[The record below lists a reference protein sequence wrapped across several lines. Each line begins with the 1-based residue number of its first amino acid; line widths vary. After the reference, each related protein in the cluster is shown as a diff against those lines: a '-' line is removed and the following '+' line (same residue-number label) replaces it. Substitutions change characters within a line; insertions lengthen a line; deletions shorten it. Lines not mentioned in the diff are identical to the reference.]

1 MQMWFEDEKISGR
14 GLFSKRRGN
23 RRRNPIL
30 MVNPRSG
37 TKRRAQWTQT
47 AVYFFT
53 PLALLAVV
61 AAVWIALHVAGR
73 RLFSENSRFKIAQL
87 DFHGGGTLSAEL
99 IREYTQIREGMNLF
113 DIDINTIRSDFLSRA
128 PNVRA
133 MTISRHL
140 PDTIRIEVME
150 RDPLARMGYRGH
162 LVVDRDGHLFGKGRR
177 ARPLPVIIGYSD
189 NDLQPG
195 KRVGGIVF
203 AALELL
209 EVCDDP
215 VVELVV
221 DSVDVSNTEALTVL
235 MRRGGVVKR
244 VSIKWDDMGLRTDAS
259 QAALYKKL
267 GRVRSVWD
275 RPEGRQSARL
285 NATYEGQVVGE

>member
-1 MQMWFEDEKISGR
+1 
-14 GLFSKRRGN
+14 
-23 RRRNPIL
+23 

-37 TKRRAQWTQT
+37 SKRRDQWTQT
-47 AVYFFT
+47 AVYCFSL
-53 PLALLAVV
+53 LALLALLASAWV
-61 AAVWIALHVAGR
+61 ALHVAGR
-73 RLFSENSRFKIAQL
+73 RLFSENSRFRIAHL
-87 DFHGGGTLSAEL
+87 DFHGGGTLSADL
-99 IREYTQIREGMNLF
+99 IREFTQIREGMNLF
-113 DIDINTIRSDFLSRA
+113 DIDINAIRSDFLTRA

-140 PDTIRIEVME
+140 PDTIRIEVIE

-189 NDLQPG
+189 KDLKPG

-215 VVELVV
+215 AVELVV
-221 DSVDVSNTEALTVL
+221 DSVDVSSPEALTVL
-235 MRRGGVVKR
+235 MRRGGVVKQ
-244 VSIKWDDMGLRTDAS
+244 VPIKWDDMGLRTEAS
-259 QAALYKKL
+259 QAALYKRL
-267 GRVRSVWD
+267 GQVRSAWD
-275 RPEGRQSARL
+275 RPEGRRRSRL
-285 NATYEGQVVGE
+285 NATYDGQVVAE